1 MKKRL
6 CLFLAAAALLPL
18 CAACAPYRY
27 NDCLSEVRS
36 DLFLAE
42 TEDFTLTLACVEREY
57 PYADDGIPCPMSKT
71 VQVTLSPLT
80 PPAGDVSIFVGEGEA
95 RLGGEASYRT
105 TRGDYTYSEG
115 VDAFPEGSVNV
126 RVTYGGTEHTLAAT
140 SVKNEETLSPGEALA
155 KGIAA
160 EKETMERMRKNG
172 VFCGELC
179 VRLLRRDKNY
189 YYFAITD
196 GTERI
201 SLLLDGETGEVLA
214 RREDTLRSDLS

>member
-1 MKKRL
+1 MAANFFPANDLPSMPRLCASVKKKRTP
-6 CLFLAAAALLPL
+6 A
-18 CAACAPYRY
+18 
-27 NDCLSEVRS
+27 DEVTIS
-36 DLFLAE
+36 
-42 TEDFTLTLACVEREY
+42 
-57 PYADDGIPCPMSKT
+57 
-71 VQVTLSPLT
+71 
-80 PPAGDVSIFVGEGEA
+80 VGEGA
-95 RLGGEASYRT
+95 AQWGGDASFRT
-105 TRGDYTYSEG
+105 AYGDFYLSQG

-126 RVTYGGTEHTLAAT
+126 TVTYGGTEHTLAAT

>member
-1 MKKRL
+1 M
-6 CLFLAAAALLPL
+6 
-18 CAACAPYRY
+18 
-27 NDCLSEVRS
+27 
-36 DLFLAE
+36 
-42 TEDFTLTLACVEREY
+42 
-57 PYADDGIPCPMSKT
+57 
-71 VQVTLSPLT
+71 
-80 PPAGDVSIFVGEGEA
+80 
-95 RLGGEASYRT
+95 
-105 TRGDYTYSEG
+105 
-115 VDAFPEGSVNV
+115 DAFPEGRANV
-126 RVTYGGTEHTLAAT
+126 TVRYAGTEHTLAAT

>member
-1 MKKRL
+1 MPASCSASAVCGPMAANFFPAVTPAMPRLCASVKKKRTP
-6 CLFLAAAALLPL
+6 A
-18 CAACAPYRY
+18 
-27 NDCLSEVRS
+27 DEVTIS
-36 DLFLAE
+36 
-42 TEDFTLTLACVEREY
+42 
-57 PYADDGIPCPMSKT
+57 
-71 VQVTLSPLT
+71 
-80 PPAGDVSIFVGEGEA
+80 VGEGA
-95 RLGGEASYRT
+95 AQWGGDASFRT
-105 TRGDYTYSEG
+105 AYGDFYLSQG

-126 RVTYGGTEHTLAAT
+126 TVTYGGTEHTLAAT

-189 YYFAITD
+189 YYFAVTD